1 MTSIN
6 IVFRRFIC
14 ILCVA
19 QIYALASA
27 QTSFA
32 DDSWNQQVCGRLDSL
47 MQDSLLLSSQVGLM
61 VWDLDVDTVVYRQGE
76 RQRLRPAS
84 TQKVMTAIAAIDR
97 LGGDYQ
103 FKTELRYTGEIVNNV
118 LLGDVYCVGK
128 FDPCFGEE
136 DMRAFVESIR
146 QLNVDTIRGHIYADK
161 SAKDMNLLG
170 EGWCWDDDN
179 PVLSPLLYLR
189 RDHFL
194 DVFMEQLHQQGI
206 FIDVFSGTNQCPGN
220 ALLLC
225 RRIHTMDEVLLQM
238 MKESD
243 NLYAES
249 MFYQLDMIASDH
261 PATAKGA
268 AEVVKSLITRL
279 GQNANTFSIADG
291 SGLSLYNYLTAE
303 LEVLALRY
311 AARNEWIDIHF
322 RPSLPIAGVDGTL
335 KSRML
340 DTSAKGNVQAKTG
353 SVTGVSSLAGYCKA
367 SNGHRLCF
375 SIINQG
381 VRNMKA
387 GRAFQ
392 DKVCE
397 ILCAKTK

>member
-1 MTSIN
+1 MSTFLPA
-6 IVFRRFIC
+6 VFGENMMDLFDDFDRDFFRGFGRPER
-14 ILCVA
+14 
-19 QIYALASA
+19 ALYGKNAA
-27 QTSFA
+27 RMMKTDVKETDEGYELA
-32 DDSWNQQVCGRLDSL
+32 VDLPGMKKDEIHLDLSGGHYNVL
-47 MQDSLLLSSQVGLM
+47 RDLLGDGMHLG
-61 VWDLDVDTVVYRQGE
+61 VVHRIFG
-76 RQRLRPAS
+76 
-84 TQKVMTAIAAIDR
+84 KN
-97 LGGDYQ
+97 
-103 FKTELRYTGEIVNNV
+103 TGEVVNNV

-179 PVLSPLLYLR
+179 PVLSPLLYQR

-206 FIDVFSGTNQCPGN
+206 VIDVFSGTNQCPGN

-249 MFYQLDMIASDH
+249 MFYQLDMIAGDH

>member
-1 MTSIN
+1 MCK
-6 IVFRRFIC
+6 FRQL
-14 ILCVA
+14 LCLQFVLFSCVMMNA
-19 QIYALASA
+19 QANDAEHRWSLRV
-27 QTSFA
+27 
-32 DDSWNQQVCGRLDSL
+32 QQRLDSL
-47 MQDSLLLSSQVGLM
+47 MTDTLLQTTQLGLM
-61 VWDLDVDTVVYRQGE
+61 VWDLDADSAIYRKGE

-84 TQKVMTAIAAIDR
+84 TQKILTAISAIDR

-103 FKTELRYTGEIVNNV
+103 FKTELRYTGEVVNRV
-118 LLGDVYCVGK
+118 LLGDVYCVGM
-128 FDPCFGEE
+128 FDPCFNEE
-136 DMRAFVESIR
+136 DMKIFVECIR
-146 QLNVDTIRGHIYADK
+146 QLDIDTIRGHIYADK

-189 RDHFL
+189 KDNFIN
-194 DVFMEQLHQQGI
+194 VFIEMLHQQGI
-206 FIDVFSGTNQCPGN
+206 VLDVFTGTNQRPAN
-220 ALLLC
+220 TLLLS
-225 RRIHTMDEVLLQM
+225 RRVHTLDEVLLTM

-249 MFYQLDMIASDH
+249 VFYQMDMIGGER

-268 AEVVKSLITRL
+268 AEVVKNLIARL
-279 GQNANTFSIADG
+279 GQDPSTFSVADG

-303 LEVLALRY
+303 LEVLMLRY

-322 RPSLPIAGVDGTL
+322 RPSLPIAGIDGTL

-381 VRNMKA
+381 VRSMKA
-387 GRAFQ
+387 GRVFQ

>member
-1 MTSIN
+1 
-6 IVFRRFIC
+6 
-14 ILCVA
+14 
-19 QIYALASA
+19 
-27 QTSFA
+27 
-32 DDSWNQQVCGRLDSL
+32 
-47 MQDSLLLSSQVGLM
+47 
-61 VWDLDVDTVVYRQGE
+61 
-76 RQRLRPAS
+76 
-84 TQKVMTAIAAIDR
+84 
-97 LGGDYQ
+97 
-103 FKTELRYTGEIVNNV
+103 
-118 LLGDVYCVGK
+118 
-128 FDPCFGEE
+128 
-136 DMRAFVESIR
+136 
-146 QLNVDTIRGHIYADK
+146 
-161 SAKDMNLLG
+161 
-170 EGWCWDDDN
+170 
-179 PVLSPLLYLR
+179 
-189 RDHFL
+189 
-194 DVFMEQLHQQGI
+194 MEQLHQQGI

-249 MFYQLDMIASDH
+249 MFYQLDMIAGDH

-311 AARNEWIDIHF
+311 AARNEWIDIHL